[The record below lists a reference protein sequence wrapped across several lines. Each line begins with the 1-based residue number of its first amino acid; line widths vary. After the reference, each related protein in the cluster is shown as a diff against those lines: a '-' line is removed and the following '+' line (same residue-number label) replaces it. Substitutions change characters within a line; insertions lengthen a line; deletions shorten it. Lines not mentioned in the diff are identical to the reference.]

1 MKPKPVL
8 PEVDLPAAFRAR
20 LVRLHAWLRD
30 RLTGDLD
37 LLLAIPATGD
47 GTSAL
52 ERMRAERTGR
62 PHLSL
67 YWLSGPPMTGLTL
80 PLPVGIALQLVEDGI
95 DALAATMADQA
106 VYTVALFAD
115 KKLKHAV
122 LARPLLVEQ
131 WPRPRRE
138 HSAAAFALHGLTA
151 LLSNLPPG
159 EMLPDRMETAYD
171 ETQRAVWLYWPV
183 DAALGEVARWAR
195 RTLNTLIL
203 GAGDSLVDTVARGL
217 VPSDWTLPLDNRE
230 VLVLASGMAVVYL
243 AENDVRTGLNRR
255 SMAID
260 AGSTHHDMLGGIRD
274 VPQDGK
280 RHRAKPATLQAKVDE
295 NDQIERI
302 ELIAPGQKVQLT
314 LRFTDYE
321 AMHDTAVEALRRMR
335 GPEGL
340 RHWAALLRLFSVE
353 GGRSGSYRWLLDEHL
368 VAMGYHERERAR
380 PEVRAKA
387 AEMVEFLAALE
398 LAIYTKGGELRERRR
413 LLLET
418 ARFERLDGSQWK
430 LDGIEFQMNQ
440 RVYGG
445 VRASTGEL
453 GHQWMPAPVE
463 LAQIDHVRFP
473 YAHALGM
480 LLAIRFRWRLDERAD
495 YIAISGS
502 KLLDLTGIKRESR
515 REERAWTALRKTLDQ
530 LVKVGQIEH
539 YTWTEDAC
547 AWSPLGVCRIY
558 AAQWLLDRAVRG
570 VIPDEKPP
578 DRDKPVTG
586 AELKT
591 WREKRG
597 WSQREAALKLGVGQA
612 AISKAENKSDEPLG
626 HKLRAAFQTAT
637 APDLVIPKPGD
648 LGPNAIPKPGD
659 LGPGDS

>member
-20 LVRLHAWLRD
+20 LTRLHAWLRD
-30 RLTGDLD
+30 RLAGDRD
-37 LLLAIPATGD
+37 LLLAIPSIAGD
-47 GTSAL
+47 GASAF
-52 ERMRAERTGR
+52 EQMRAERAGR
-62 PHLSL
+62 AHLSS
-67 YWLSGPPMTGLTL
+67 YWLSGPPMPGLIL
-80 PLPVGIALQLVEDGI
+80 PLRVGEALQLVEYGI
-95 DALAATMADQA
+95 DALATTMADQA

-115 KKLKHAV
+115 KKLAHAV
-122 LARPLLVEQ
+122 LARSLLVDQ

-151 LLSNLPPG
+151 LLSDLPPG
-159 EMLPDRMETAYD
+159 EMLPDRFEVVYD
-171 ETQRAVWLYWPV
+171 ETRRAVWLYWPPT
-183 DAALGEVARWAR
+183 AAAAAVAQWAR
-195 RTLNTLIL
+195 RTLNALL
-203 GAGDSLVDTVARGL
+203 GGAGDALVDDVARGL
-217 VPSDWTLPLDNRE
+217 VLSDWTLPLGDRD
-230 VLVLASGMAVVYL
+230 VLVLASGIAVVYL
-243 AENDVRTGLNRR
+243 AENDVHVGLTRR
-255 SMAID
+255 AMAID

-280 RHRAKPATLQAKVDE
+280 RHRAKPATLTAKIDE

-302 ELIAPGQKVQLT
+302 ELIAPGQTVQLT

-353 GGRSGSYRWLLDEHL
+353 GGRMGTYRWLLDEHL

-380 PEVRAKA
+380 PEVRANA

-463 LAQIDHVRFP
+463 LAQIDHIRFP

-480 LLAIRFRWRLDERAD
+480 LLAIRFRWRLTEHAD
-495 YIAISGS
+495 YVAISGS
-502 KLLDLTGIKRESR
+502 KLLDLAGIKRDSR
-515 REERAWTALRKTLDQ
+515 RDERTWTALRKTLDK
-530 LVKVGQIEH
+530 LVTIGQIQH
-539 YTWTEDAC
+539 YAWTEDAC
-547 AWSPLGVCRIY
+547 AWSPVGVCRIY
-558 AAQWLLDRAVRG
+558 SAQWLLDRAVRG
-570 VIPDEKPP
+570 VIPEEKPP

-597 WSQREAALKLGVGQA
+597 WSQRETATKLGVDQA
-612 AISKAENKSDEPLG
+612 AVSRAEKKNNEPLG
-626 HKLRAAFQTAT
+626 YKLRAAFKTAS
-637 APDLVIPKPGD
+637 DDSSGD
-648 LGPNAIPKPGD
+648 A
-659 LGPGDS
+659 